1 MDISCLD
8 GLVFLRVESES
19 LDELLGFKPKG
30 TTGTTRN
37 LWRLTRFAT
46 SPDISRLDSPCSRD
60 SGCTQAAP
68 KLHPAFA
75 LHVAMSS
82 VAFVVP
88 QAVAKVAKPEV
99 STVSKLQE
107 ISAAA
112 VAAVSAF
119 SMEKSSPFGLSDFL
133 NLFESFWIFLNL
145 FESIWI
151 YLNPEFCIQSCDN
164 RTEVEL
170 KWNQRD
176 GFHGR
181 KHARC

>member
-1 MDISCLD
+1 MYVNFHGHIIS
-8 GLVFLRVESES
+8 GWSSFLRVESES

-37 LWRLTRFAT
+37 LWRLTPLRDISRHLPT
-46 SPDISRLDSPCSRD
+46 SPDLIRHAQ
-60 SGCTQAAP
+60 GIQAAP

-75 LHVAMSS
+75 LLVAMSS

-88 QAVAKVAKPEV
+88 QAVATVAKPEV

-133 NLFESFWIFLNL
+133 NLFESF
-145 FESIWI
+145 
-151 YLNPEFCIQSCDN
+151 
-164 RTEVEL
+164 
-170 KWNQRD
+170 
-176 GFHGR
+176 
-181 KHARC
+181 